1 MKSICHLLNNCD
13 QMCKKTF
20 GVTFCIEY
28 VVVILASLTL
38 AYCYGKIKYF
48 GHRYNLAHK
57 WGKCKDCGYWG
68 IGHFI
73 YFFILGFLFPHL
85 LFEILLLGVLW
96 ELLETCIVQY
106 DLLFAGELKVLDPT
120 DYSTW
125 FGRFTDIGFN
135 GAGFL
140 LGWKIRTMIE

>member
-48 GHRYNLAHK
+48 DQKIGYYGRKYE
-57 WGKCKDCGYWG
+57 KDIEDVRIWITYK
-68 IGHFI
+68 
-73 YFFILGFLFPHL
+73 
-85 LFEILLLGVLW
+85 
-96 ELLETCIVQY
+96 
-106 DLLFAGELKVLDPT
+106 DLP
-120 DYSTW
+120 
-125 FGRFTDIGFN
+125 
-135 GAGFL
+135 
-140 LGWKIRTMIE
+140 